1 MEIERKFLID
11 WDQINALHLPLV
23 RQAQSWQGYLS
34 AATPVVRIRTRQFSD
49 GDTDYILCIKGKG
62 KLARQEIEKEL
73 TEQEFEALKSL
84 LPIPMIF
91 KDYRVFELEDGH
103 LLECSLVISEV
114 TEETPPNEADQI
126 RDFESN
132 LEDILQERRADWR
145 LTEVSILQS
154 CMLLEYKSTT
164 RLGSQFLQIDY
175 DGGLEVRFRMAP
187 TVFGH
192 PATYDL
198 KVTERTPGENGESRW
213 FVCLTEDLHYVHRSI
228 WFDGEGED
236 GRISLDVTE
245 CCGY

>member
-1 MEIERKFLID
+1 MRITHYRECLNDAVLVLKANDGVVCRREAPLGPYKDAIALRPIED
-11 WDQINALHLPLV
+11 
-23 RQAQSWQGYLS
+23 
-34 AATPVVRIRTRQFSD
+34 SD
-49 GDTDYILCIKGKG
+49 APDFY
-62 KLARQEIEKEL
+62 EK
-73 TEQEFEALKSL
+73 
-84 LPIPMIF
+84 
-91 KDYRVFELEDGH
+91 